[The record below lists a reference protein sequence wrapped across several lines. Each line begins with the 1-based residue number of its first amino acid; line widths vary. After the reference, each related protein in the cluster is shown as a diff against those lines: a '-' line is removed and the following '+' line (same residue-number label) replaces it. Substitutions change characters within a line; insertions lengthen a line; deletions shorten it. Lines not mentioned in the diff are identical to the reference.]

1 MKIYSRQAKPL
12 HVTLEIFGVL
22 FFVFVLVWLIWGDAY
37 RSRLDIVFVLGLV
50 CLALVVKQV
59 YDSMRLDESVN
70 KLAEAMANEIVV
82 NSQDLFTELFR
93 NSPVAYILLDRS
105 GVIYSAN
112 FAALRLFGETP
123 ERFEGSD
130 IFNHFA
136 FRDDSEASM
145 VTYKLERGVVLDGGE
160 FMVKRRDGTL
170 RWVQLSLFFYKTDRR
185 EERSMMT
192 LIDIEK
198 QKQVDTAKS
207 EFVSLASHQLRT
219 PIAGM
224 RWSAELLELDH
235 PDRLT
240 DNQRRYVARLL
251 KSIDQMELLVNDF
264 LNISQL
270 ELGTLDPEL
279 ELHDL
284 QQLCDDAFSEFT
296 PQIVAKNITI
306 VRDYDAMVK
315 SFKTDQSL
323 LRNVL
328 MNLISNG
335 IKYGKQNG
343 RLTITYRYTNEHK
356 LVIVVADTGV
366 GIPPEELDM
375 VFEKIYRATNVR
387 QSSLGTGLGLYIV
400 KKSIEVLNGSIHV
413 DSVVGVGTTF
423 TITLP
428 FEGTLIE

>member
-1 MKIYSRQAKPL
+1 MFPQQIKPL

-22 FFVFVLVWLIWGDAY
+22 FFLFVLIWLIWGDAF
-37 RSRLDIVFVLGLV
+37 RSRLDIVFVLGIV

-59 YDSMRLDESVN
+59 YDSMKLDEAVT
-70 KLAEAMANEIVV
+70 KLAETIANEIVV
-82 NSQDLFTELFR
+82 NSQDLFGELYR
-93 NSPVAYILLDRS
+93 NSPVAYVLLDRT
-105 GVIYSAN
+105 GIIHSAN

-136 FRDDSEASM
+136 FTNDEEASM
-145 VTYKLERGVVLDGGE
+145 VTYKLERGVVLEDAE
-160 FMVKRRDGTL
+160 FLIKRRDGVL

-235 PDRLT
+235 PERLSE
-240 DNQRRYVARLL
+240 NQRRYVARLL

-270 ELGTLDPEL
+270 ELGTLDPTL

-296 PQIVAKNITI
+296 PQIVTKNITI
-306 VRDYDAMVK
+306 IRDYDTMVK
-315 SFKTDQSL
+315 GFMTDKGL

-328 MNLISNG
+328 TNLISNG

-343 RLTITYRYTNEHK
+343 RLTLTYRYTQEHK
-356 LVIVVADTGV
+356 LTIVIADTGI
-366 GIPPEELDM
+366 GIPIEEQGL

-400 KKSIEVLNGSIHV
+400 RKSIEVLNGNIQL
-413 DSVVGVGTTF
+413 DSVVGIGTTF